1 MLDREHAEIIFM
13 ADEHQ
18 GVVRSDDSILKSDG
32 CSGHCFRRPHVTA
45 HAIKGDTMTF
55 LRRGVAHE
63 VGPSPGRSLSS
74 GIQHLTAAV
83 LARGGVDAVG
93 ATKSTGFGVFDEFR
107 GAELVRGTTESAA
120 AFGLF
125 TFRIGHGSTLG

>member
-32 CSGHCFRRPHVTA
+32 RGGHGFRRPHITA

-63 VGPSPGRSLSS
+63 VGPSPG
-74 GIQHLTAAV
+74 
-83 LARGGVDAVG
+83 G
-93 ATKSTGFGVFDEFR
+93 A
-107 GAELVRGTTESAA
+107 
-120 AFGLF
+120 
-125 TFRIGHGSTLG
+125 

>member
-1 MLDREHAEIIFM
+1 
-13 ADEHQ
+13 
-18 GVVRSDDSILKSDG
+18 
-32 CSGHCFRRPHVTA
+32 
-45 HAIKGDTMTF
+45 MTF

-63 VGPSPGRSLSS
+63 AGLSPGGSLSS
-74 GIQHLTAAV
+74 GVQNLTAAV

-93 ATKSTGFGVFDEFR
+93 AAKSARFAVFDEIR
-107 GAELVRGTTESAA
+107 GAELVGGATESAA